1 MKDLTYG
8 TDDLICA
15 LATPWAESAL
25 AVIRTTGTGT
35 IKTLSKLFNRPE
47 ALLASPGQTIVYGQ
61 LKNLSGQAL
70 DEVTLGIY
78 RAPRSYTGQES
89 VEIFCHG
96 SLPGIQRILHALFEV
111 GFRQA
116 GPGEFT
122 LRAFL
127 NRKMDLTR
135 AEAVQEIISAKSEQA
150 QNLALH
156 RLSGSLEDR
165 INLIKKKLLDFLSLV
180 NIQLDYAE
188 DDAGDDLP
196 LPLEGMQEALV
207 RVKQLS
213 ETFKTGQIYQEGV
226 RVILAGR
233 TNAGKS
239 SLFNLFL
246 KEDRSIV
253 SAEHGTTRDYL
264 ENWVSLRGIP
274 VKLFDTA
281 GLRVAENT
289 VEAEGI
295 RRSRGLLESAH
306 LILYLV
312 DGSEG
317 PEAEDIKFLE
327 SWESTGKVI
336 KLWTKGDKS
345 PQHPPGWKIISALSG
360 LGFTD
365 LEEELYRRILGGA
378 KPLTGEPVID
388 SLRQKNL
395 LDRTAQALEAVIFS
409 VQSGLPIDM
418 TALDLK
424 EAMDALGEITGE
436 VTTADILNNMFSNF
450 CVGK

>member
-1 MKDLTYG
+1 MNHFSYG
-8 TDDLICA
+8 THDLICA

-25 AVIRTTGTGT
+25 AVIRTSGPGCAD
-35 IKTLSKLFNRPE
+35 TLAGLFSRPE
-47 ALLASPGQTIVYGQ
+47 ALRAAPGNTILYGH
-61 LKNLSGQAL
+61 LKDRSEKIL

-78 RAPRSYTGQES
+78 RAPRSYTGQEA

-96 SLPGIQRILHALFEV
+96 SLPGIKSILEALEEA

-135 AEAVQEIISAKSEQA
+135 AEAVQEIITAKSSQA
-150 QNLALH
+150 QTLALH
-156 RLSGSLEDR
+156 RLSGRLEDR
-165 INLIKKKLLDFLSLV
+165 INGVKKTLLDFLSLV

-188 DDAGDDLP
+188 DDAGDDIP
-196 LPLEGMQEALV
+196 LPLEGIRESLGRIKALADSF
-207 RVKQLS
+207 R
-213 ETFKTGQIYQEGV
+213 TGQIYQEGV
-226 RVILAGR
+226 RVVLAGK

-253 SAEHGTTRDYL
+253 SDEHGTTRDYL
-264 ENWVSLRGIP
+264 ENWISLRGIP
-274 VKLFDTA
+274 VRLFDTA
-281 GLRVAENT
+281 GLRETENL

-295 RRSRGLLESAH
+295 RRSRMVLDSAH

-312 DGSEG
+312 DGTAG
-317 PEAEDIKFLE
+317 PGEEDLAFLQE
-327 SWESTGKVI
+327 WEPGGKVV
-336 KLWTKGDKS
+336 KVWTKADLRGDI
-345 PQHPPGWKIISALSG
+345 PPGWRGISSLTG
-360 LGFTD
+360 QGFDD
-365 LEEELYRRILGGA
+365 LEEDIHRRILGNA
-378 KPLTGEPVID
+378 APLSGEPVVD

-395 LDRTAQALEAVIFS
+395 LDRTAAALEGVILS
-409 VQSGLPIDM
+409 VENGLPIDM

-424 EAMDALGEITGE
+424 DALDALGEITGE
-436 VTTADILNNMFSNF
+436 ITTEDILDHMFSRF